1 MTKRLRVDMIIL
13 EYHPIVGGAQ
23 RQLAMVAPLLQA
35 RGVDVRILTRRY
47 DDLPPF
53 EVIEGIPVHRLP
65 APGPKLVAASAFTLA
80 AYGAIRRSPPDVI
93 HAYSLF
99 SPLSTAVW
107 AKRRLDV
114 PVVAKVLRGGLL
126 GDIARMRQKP
136 LGTRRLASYR
146 RQVDGF
152 ITISQEIDAELAGIG
167 VPADRRFFIPNG
179 VDLARFRPLEAA
191 AKAAKR
197 RELGLPD
204 GLLALFTGRLAAEK
218 RVDQLVALWPS
229 VRQQFPTAVLLLL
242 GDGPEASALK
252 AQAGAGVLFG
262 GRVDD
267 VASYLQT
274 ADLFVLPSATE
285 GLSNSLLEAMATGVA
300 CVVTAVGGAPDV
312 VAHGRSGWLIP
323 PDSMADLET
332 AVRHLLGDEAARAT
346 LGQQARQKMTA
357 EFGLESVADTLRA
370 LYDSLLRPEW

>member
-65 APGPKLVAASAFTLA
+65 APGPKLVAASAFALA

-107 AKRRLDV
+107 AKKRLGI

-136 LGTRRLASYR
+136 FGTRRLASYR

-229 VRQQFPTAVLLLL
+229 VR
-242 GDGPEASALK
+242 
-252 AQAGAGVLFG
+252 
-262 GRVDD
+262 
-267 VASYLQT
+267 
-274 ADLFVLPSATE
+274 
-285 GLSNSLLEAMATGVA
+285 
-300 CVVTAVGGAPDV
+300 
-312 VAHGRSGWLIP
+312 
-323 PDSMADLET
+323 
-332 AVRHLLGDEAARAT
+332 
-346 LGQQARQKMTA
+346 
-357 EFGLESVADTLRA
+357 
-370 LYDSLLRPEW
+370 

>member
-1 MTKRLRVDMIIL
+1 MTTRLRVDMIIL

-47 DDLPPF
+47 DDLPSF
-53 EVIEGIPVHRLP
+53 EVIDGVPVHRLP
-65 APGPKLVAASAFTLA
+65 APGPKLTAASAFTLA
-80 AYGAIRRSPPDVI
+80 AYAAIRRSPPDVI

-107 AKRRLDV
+107 AKKRLGI

-152 ITISQEIDAELAGIG
+152 LTISQEIDAELAGIG

-179 VDLARFRPLEAA
+179 VDLTRFRPLDAA

-204 GLLALFTGRLAAEK
+204 GPLALFTGRLAAEK

-242 GDGPEASALK
+242 GDGPEAAALK

-262 GRVDD
+262 GQVDD

-285 GLSNSLLEAMATGVA
+285 GLSNSLLEAMAAGVA

-323 PDSMADLET
+323 PDSTADLET
-332 AVRHLLGDEAARAT
+332 AVRHLLGDEAARAA
-346 LGQQARQKMTA
+346 LGRQARQKMAA

-370 LYDSLLRPEW
+370 LYDSLLRPE

>member
-1 MTKRLRVDMIIL
+1 MTTRLRVDMIIL

-47 DDLPPF
+47 DGLLPY
-53 EVIEGIPVHRLP
+53 EVIDGIPVHRLP
-65 APGPKLVAASAFTLA
+65 APGPKLMAASVFALA
-80 AYGAIRRSPPDVI
+80 AYAAIRRSPPDVI

-107 AKRRLDV
+107 AKKRLGI

-136 LGTRRLASYR
+136 FGTRRLASYR

-179 VDLARFRPLEAA
+179 VDLARFRPLEATA
-191 AKAAKR
+191 RAAKR

-204 GLLALFTGRLAAEK
+204 GPLALFTGRLAAEK
-218 RVDQLVALWPS
+218 RVDQLVGLWPS
-229 VRQQFPTAVLLLL
+229 VRQQFPTGRAAAL
-242 GDGPEASALK
+242 G
-252 AQAGAGVLFG
+252 
-262 GRVDD
+262 R
-267 VASYLQT
+267 
-274 ADLFVLPSATE
+274 
-285 GLSNSLLEAMATGVA
+285 
-300 CVVTAVGGAPDV
+300 
-312 VAHGRSGWLIP
+312 
-323 PDSMADLET
+323 
-332 AVRHLLGDEAARAT
+332 RA
-346 LGQQARQKMTA
+346 
-357 EFGLESVADTLRA
+357 
-370 LYDSLLRPEW
+370 